1 MPTVTYTRFSKNLK
15 TYLKTVNEDSKPL
28 IVSTPGGKNDVVVL
42 SVSEYDS
49 LIETLKITSNTYLM
63 AKIRRSEQQFL
74 AAKSNEPNT
83 NH

>member
-28 IVSTPGGKNDVVVL
+28 IVTTPGGKNDVVVL

-74 AAKSNEPNT
+74 TISA